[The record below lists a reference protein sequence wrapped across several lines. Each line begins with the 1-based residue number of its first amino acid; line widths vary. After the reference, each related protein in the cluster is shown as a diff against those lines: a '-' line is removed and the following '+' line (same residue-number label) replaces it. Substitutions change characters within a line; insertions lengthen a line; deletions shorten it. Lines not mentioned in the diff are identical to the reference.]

1 MRENVLLNKFNSKH
15 YAVNYKEK
23 YMKSENYFYGSDESS
38 GDMTYYEEQLLLN
51 YDDYLEDTFETELS
65 ASSHYNLELS
75 DLEEDLED
83 DMDSEYDEN
92 DWEELES
99 DDDKLQSEYDKN
111 QENPGTFL
119 MKN

>member
-1 MRENVLLNKFNSKH
+1 
-15 YAVNYKEK
+15 
-23 YMKSENYFYGSDESS
+23 MKSENYLYTSEESA

-51 YDDYLEDTFETELS
+51 YDDYLDGVFETELT
-65 ASSHYNLELS
+65 ASNHYNLELG

-92 DWEELES
+92 DWEEVES
-99 DDDKLQSEYDKN
+99 DSEPEGEYEKN
-111 QENPGTFL
+111 EEEPETFL